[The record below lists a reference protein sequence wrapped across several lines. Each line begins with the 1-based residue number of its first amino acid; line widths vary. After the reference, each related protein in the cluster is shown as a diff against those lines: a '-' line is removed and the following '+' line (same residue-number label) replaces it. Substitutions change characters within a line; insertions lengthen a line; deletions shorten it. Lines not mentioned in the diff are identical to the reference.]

1 MNEPYVPDGYS
12 RLCPYLTV
20 IDAARLIDFIVA
32 VFGASVEGRH
42 ERPDGKIM
50 HAALRI
56 GDSQVEISDPS
67 EQWGPTPS
75 AIHIYVPDV
84 DVVYRRAL
92 EHGARSLMAPTDMDY
107 GERGCAVRDA
117 HGNNWYIATYLRDK
131 ATAGTAS
138 S

>member
-56 GDSQVEISDPS
+56 GDSHVEISDPS

-92 EHGARSLMAPTDMDY
+92 EHG
-107 GERGCAVRDA
+107 
-117 HGNNWYIATYLRDK
+117 NNWYIATYLRDK